1 MTPFSASV
9 MDALLTSFIL
19 LWAVIDPIGTVP
31 IFIAVTRGLSAS
43 EKKVIALK
51 AAVVAGGILLFFIVV
66 GEILLRAMGVPL
78 LAFQITG
85 GFVLFLFALT
95 MIFGESKPE
104 GEMKSVEDS
113 MEKAI
118 FPLAIPSIASPGA
131 IMAVVLLTDNSQA
144 SIPQQALVAMLTAV
158 VIAAAYALMRSAGI
172 ISKIIGKSGAIIVS
186 KVMGLI
192 LASIAATQMLEGL
205 KAYF

>member
-1 MTPFSASV
+1 

-31 IFIAVTRGLSAS
+31 IFIAVTRGLSPT
-43 EKKVIALK
+43 EKKAIALK
-51 AAVVAGGILLFFIVV
+51 AALVAAGILLFFIVV

-85 GFVLFLFALT
+85 GCVLFLFALT

-104 GEMKSVEDS
+104 GEMKSIEDS

-131 IMAVVLLTDNSQA
+131 IMAVVLLTDNSQS
-144 SIPQQALVAMLTAV
+144 SIPQQAIIVMITALVIITT
-158 VIAAAYALMRSAGI
+158 YALMRGAGI